1 MLDRNTF
8 SPYTKQIRT
17 RQLFRRPRRLLS
29 WAWFVGC
36 APTHA
41 QPSSARCLLSWAWVV
56 GLGLLLAGCQTTQH
70 NLQGYESLW
79 GSQTPM
85 PSPIRHDPP
94 RPHKPHPRYLGSAQA
109 YTAYLRGRLL
119 AQDQHHHNAIK
130 AFKIALVHDANS
142 AFLHHTIAQ
151 QYTQLGE
158 WVQAVFWARRAI
170 EQQKNYAPAH
180 HLLGRIYW
188 IQRNQALAIAS
199 YKQAILSEPRY
210 LAAYLDLEQLLSKAD
225 QAQPRKSLLESLI
238 RHRPDAHQ
246 GFFLLAKIHQA
257 AGDIERALQ
266 LFQEAVNRQP
276 SHVEALYHMAQIYE
290 KQKNTDAAIRCYLLL
305 LDYQPEAWQAR
316 MELAA
321 RWLLRRAAFDAQ
333 RAAYQLR
340 YVMREA
346 TQMESYE
353 RAFRIGVTL
362 YEKQLFADAI
372 AWLRRALRL
381 HRQDFVGGMSAP
393 QDKLYRAHAQNIRFY
408 LGMAWRAEGQP
419 QKALLTFRRLRP
431 VSKNIRLE
439 TQAYQIELLAELGRY
454 RESRESLK
462 RFRPPKSSM
471 RRWIRLSQAF
481 AERASLE
488 DLDAEIREFQ
498 ERMKEAPAPEEGLM
512 HLSYLLF
519 KQGRY
524 APCEQELKKI
534 LAKNP
539 RHAGALNFL
548 GYLLAEQGIR
558 LPEAEKLVATALQ
571 IEADNPSY
579 LDSLGWVY
587 VQMRQWAKA
596 EEALHKASER
606 LPRDP
611 AVLAHLATLYQRTGR
626 WQKALG
632 VFRRARALRPEPSL
646 QRKIESN
653 IQALRRRLPKVDISR
668 SSRRSQRPSSP

>member
-1 MLDRNTF
+1 MLNRNTRL
-8 SPYTKQIRT
+8 PYIRKIHT
-17 RQLFRRPRRLLS
+17 HQLFGASKRVLS
-29 WAWFVGC
+29 WVWFVGM
-36 APTHA
+36 
-41 QPSSARCLLSWAWVV
+41 
-56 GLGLLLAGCQTTQH
+56 GLLLAGCQTTQH

-79 GSQTPM
+79 GSKTPL
-85 PSPIRHDPP
+85 PSTVRHDPP
-94 RPHKPHPRYLGSAQA
+94 RPHKPNPLHLGSAQA

-119 AQDQHHHNAIK
+119 AQDQHHRSAIK

-142 AFLHHTIAQ
+142 AFLHYAIAQ
-151 QYTQLGE
+151 QHTQLGE
-158 WVQAVFWARRAI
+158 WVQAVFWARRAV
-170 EQQKNYAPAH
+170 EQQKKYAPAH

-199 YKQAILSEPRY
+199 YKQAIQSDPRY
-210 LAAYLDLEQLLSKAD
+210 LSAYLDLEQLLSKTNQEKA
-225 QAQPRKSLLESLI
+225 RKALLESLI
-238 RHRPDAHQ
+238 RQRPDAHQ
-246 GFFLLAKIHQA
+246 GYFVLAKIHQK
-257 AGDIERALQ
+257 AGDLQRALQ
-266 LFQEAVNRQP
+266 LFQETVNRHP

-290 KQKNTDAAIRCYLLL
+290 KQKKTDDAVRSYLLL

-321 RWLLRRAAFDAQ
+321 RWLQRRAPFDTQ

-372 AWLRRALRL
+372 VWLRRALRL
-381 HRQDFVGGMSAP
+381 HRQEYVTGMSP
-393 QDKLYRAHAQNIRFY
+393 SQNRLYRAHVQNIRFY

-419 QKALLTFRRLRP
+419 QKALLAFRRLRP
-431 VSKNIRLE
+431 ISKNIRLE
-439 TQAYQIELLAELGRY
+439 AQAHQIELLAELGRY
-454 RESRESLK
+454 RESREYLK

-481 AERASLE
+481 AERAALE
-488 DLDAEIREFQ
+488 DLDAETREIQ
-498 ERMKEAPAPEEGLM
+498 ERMKEWATPEEGMM
-512 HLSYLLF
+512 HLSFLLF
-519 KQGRY
+519 KQRRY
-524 APCEQELKKI
+524 ALCEQELNK
-534 LAKNP
+534 LLERNP

-548 GYLLAEQGIR
+548 GYLLAEQGIQ
-558 LPEAEKLVATALQ
+558 LPKAEKLVQMALQ

-579 LDSLGWVY
+579 LDSLGWIY
-587 VQMRQWAKA
+587 VQMGQWVKA
-596 EEALHKASER
+596 EEALRKASER

-611 AVLAHLATLYQRTGR
+611 AVLMHLATLYQRLGK
-626 WQKALG
+626 WKKALG
-632 VFRRARALRPEPSL
+632 LFRRARALRPEPSL

-668 SSRRSQRPSSP
+668 SLRRSQRPVSP